1 MQSRNKL
8 AYLCALTLL
17 FSYAE
22 MILPRIIPFFRLG
35 LANTVILLALELDP
49 LSFIL
54 LSILKATA
62 ASLTAGT
69 LFSPF
74 YIISLLQS
82 LLSALLMKVLY
93 KVFSKIAVSIYG
105 ISLAGS
111 ELSAFIQIF
120 LAAMYLGK
128 GTYSLLGPM
137 LIFNILSGLLTAFFC
152 EKSGIKESLK
162 NFDEISFQSA
172 AAEEKG
178 AADFDASAEDKA
190 AANFDAGAGNNEA
203 GEESEDKA
211 PAKKVKVKVPK
222 ILAAIF
228 IIMLSISLFFIKNL
242 IVLAAALLLS
252 FTAQKLSKRKIYILP
267 HLSLWLFI
275 FFSILFI
282 PNGKVIF
289 KIWNISLTQ
298 DALIMGIQKA
308 LTLSS
313 VSALSQCAVSLKP
326 GKETLLGQS
335 LGYYKIMN
343 DRFRTS
349 KGSIIQR
356 IKYSLCL
363 NLFEHIQENQNDK
376 ESL

>member
-69 LFSPF
+69 LVSPF
-74 YIISLLQS
+74 FIISLLQT

-93 KVFSKIAVSIYG
+93 KVFSKKAVSIYG

-120 LAAMYLGK
+120 LAALYLGK

-162 NFDEISFQSA
+162 NFDEISFQT
-172 AAEEKG
+172 
-178 AADFDASAEDKA
+178 AADFETA
-190 AANFDAGAGNNEA
+190 AKNG
-203 GEESEDKA
+203 
-211 PAKKVKVKVPK
+211 KVKVPK

-228 IIMLSISLFFIKNL
+228 IITLSISLFFIKNL
-242 IVLAAALLLS
+242 IVLTAALLLS
-252 FTAQKLSKRKIYILP
+252 LTAQKLSKRKIYLLP

-349 KGSIIQR
+349 TGSIIQR
-356 IKYSLCL
+356 IKYSLCI
-363 NLFEHIQENQNDK
+363 NLFEQIQENQNDK

>member
-1 MQSRNKL
+1 MRSRNKL

-35 LANTVILLALELDP
+35 LANTVILLALDMDP

-54 LSILKATA
+54 LSLLKATA

-82 LLSALLMKVLY
+82 LLSALLMKALY
-93 KVFSKIAVSIYG
+93 KVISKKAVSIYG
-105 ISLAGS
+105 ISIAGS

-120 LAAMYLGK
+120 LAALYLGK

-137 LIFNILSGLLTAFFC
+137 LLFNILSGLLTAFFC

-162 NFDEISFQSA
+162 NFDEISFQT
-172 AAEEKG
+172 AAEEK
-178 AADFDASAEDKA
+178 APANFDVPAEEKA
-190 AANFDAGAGNNEA
+190 AAG
-203 GEESEDKA
+203 KA
-211 PAKKVKVKVPK
+211 AKKGKVKVPK

-228 IIMLSISLFFIKNL
+228 IITLSISLFFIKNL

-252 FTAQKLSKRKIYILP
+252 LTAQKLSKRKIYLLP

-349 KGSIIQR
+349 TGSIIQR
-356 IKYSLCL
+356 IKYSLCI
-363 NLFEHIQENQNDK
+363 NLFEQIQENQNDK

>member
-93 KVFSKIAVSIYG
+93 KVFSKKTVSIYG

-120 LAAMYLGK
+120 LAALYLGK

-137 LIFNILSGLLTAFFC
+137 LLFNILSGLLTAFFC
-152 EKSGIKESLK
+152 EKSGIKKSLK
-162 NFDEISFQSA
+162 NFDEISFQTA
-172 AAEEKG
+172 A
-178 AADFDASAEDKA
+178 
-190 AANFDAGAGNNEA
+190 
-203 GEESEDKA
+203 EDKA
-211 PAKKVKVKVPK
+211 PADSDATAEKATAKNGKFKVPK

-228 IIMLSISLFFIKNL
+228 IIMLSISHFFIKNL

-252 FTAQKLSKRKIYILP
+252 LTAQKLSKRKIYLLP

-349 KGSIIQR
+349 TGSIIQR
-356 IKYSLCL
+356 IKYSLCI
-363 NLFEHIQENQNDK
+363 NLFEQIQENQNDK

>member
-93 KVFSKIAVSIYG
+93 KVISKKAVSIYG

-120 LAAMYLGK
+120 LAALYLGK

-162 NFDEISFQSA
+162 DFDEISFQTA
-172 AAEEKG
+172 G
-178 AADFDASAEDKA
+178 KA
-190 AANFDAGAGNNEA
+190 A
-203 GEESEDKA
+203 
-211 PAKKVKVKVPK
+211 KKGKVKVPK

-228 IIMLSISLFFIKNL
+228 IITLSISLFFIKNL
-242 IVLAAALLLS
+242 IVLTAALLLS
-252 FTAQKLSKRKIYILP
+252 FTAQKLSKRKIYLLP

-349 KGSIIQR
+349 TGSIIQR
-356 IKYSLCL
+356 IKYSLCI
-363 NLFEHIQENQNDK
+363 NLFEQIQENQNDK

>member
-62 ASLTAGT
+62 ASLTSGT

-82 LLSALLMKVLY
+82 LLSALLMKVLF
-93 KVFSKIAVSIYG
+93 KVTSKKAVSIYG

-120 LAAMYLGK
+120 LAALYLGK

-137 LIFNILSGLLTAFFC
+137 LLFNILSGLLTAFFC

-162 NFDEISFQSA
+162 NFDEIFFQTA
-172 AAEEKG
+172 AKNG
-178 AADFDASAEDKA
+178 
-190 AANFDAGAGNNEA
+190 
-203 GEESEDKA
+203 
-211 PAKKVKVKVPK
+211 KVKVPK

-228 IIMLSISLFFIKNL
+228 IITLSISLFFIKNL
-242 IVLAAALLLS
+242 IVLTAALLLS
-252 FTAQKLSKRKIYILP
+252 LTAQKLSKRKIYLLP

-349 KGSIIQR
+349 TGSIIQR
-356 IKYSLCL
+356 IKYSLCI
-363 NLFEHIQENQNDK
+363 NLFEQIQENQNDK

>member
-17 FSYAE
+17 FSYSE

-49 LSFIL
+49 LSLIL

-82 LLSALLMKVLY
+82 LLSALLMKALY
-93 KVFSKIAVSIYG
+93 KVISKKAVSIYG

-120 LAAMYLGK
+120 LIALYLGK

-162 NFDEISFQSA
+162 NFDEIFFQT
-172 AAEEKG
+172 AAEEK
-178 AADFDASAEDKA
+178 A
-190 AANFDAGAGNNEA
+190 AAKNG
-203 GEESEDKA
+203 KA
-211 PAKKVKVKVPK
+211 KVPK

-228 IIMLSISLFFIKNL
+228 IITLSISLFFIKNL
-242 IVLAAALLLS
+242 IVLTAALLLS
-252 FTAQKLSKRKIYILP
+252 FTAQKLSKRKIFILP

-275 FFSILFI
+275 FISVLLI

-349 KGSIIQR
+349 TGSIIQR
-356 IKYSLCL
+356 IKYSLCI
-363 NLFEHIQENQNDK
+363 NLFEQIQENQNDK

>member
-62 ASLTAGT
+62 ASLIAGT
-69 LFSPF
+69 FFSPF

-93 KVFSKIAVSIYG
+93 EVISKKAVSIYG

-120 LAAMYLGK
+120 LAALYLGK
-128 GTYSLLGPM
+128 GTFSLLGPM

-162 NFDEISFQSA
+162 NFDEISFQT

-178 AADFDASAEDKA
+178 AADFAAAAEDKA
-190 AANFDAGAGNNEA
+190 TAAK
-203 GEESEDKA
+203 DKA
-211 PAKKVKVKVPK
+211 PAKNGKVKVPK

-228 IIMLSISLFFIKNL
+228 IISLSISLFFIKNL
-242 IVLAAALLLS
+242 IVLTAALLLS
-252 FTAQKLSKRKIYILP
+252 LTAQKLSKRKIYLLP

-349 KGSIIQR
+349 TGSIIQR
-356 IKYSLCL
+356 IKYSLCI
-363 NLFEHIQENQNDK
+363 NLFEQIQENQNDK

>member
-49 LSFIL
+49 LSLIL

-93 KVFSKIAVSIYG
+93 KVFSKKAISIYG

-120 LAAMYLGK
+120 LAALYLGK

-162 NFDEISFQSA
+162 NFDEISFQTAANFNA
-172 AAEEKG
+172 AAEEK
-178 AADFDASAEDKA
+178 ATK
-190 AANFDAGAGNNEA
+190 NI
-203 GEESEDKA
+203 
-211 PAKKVKVKVPK
+211 KVKVPK

-228 IIMLSISLFFIKNL
+228 IITLSISLFFIKNL

-252 FTAQKLSKRKIYILP
+252 LTAQKLSKRNIYILP

-356 IKYSLCL
+356 IKYSLCI

>member
-82 LLSALLMKVLY
+82 ILSALLMKVLY
-93 KVFSKIAVSIYG
+93 KVISKKAVSIYG

-120 LAAMYLGK
+120 LAALYLGK

-152 EKSGIKESLK
+152 EKSGIKESFK
-162 NFDEISFQSA
+162 NFDEIAFQTA
-172 AAEEKG
+172 GKATAEK
-178 AADFDASAEDKA
+178 ADADFDSAK
-190 AANFDAGAGNNEA
+190 NG
-203 GEESEDKA
+203 
-211 PAKKVKVKVPK
+211 KVKVTK

-228 IIMLSISLFFIKNL
+228 IITLSISLFFIKNL

-252 FTAQKLSKRKIYILP
+252 LTAQKLSKRKIYILP

-349 KGSIIQR
+349 TGSIIQR
-356 IKYSLCL
+356 IKYSLCI
-363 NLFEHIQENQNDK
+363 NLFEQIQENQNDK

>member
-93 KVFSKIAVSIYG
+93 KVFSKKAVSIYG

-120 LAAMYLGK
+120 LAALYLGK

-162 NFDEISFQSA
+162 NFDEIYFQTA
-172 AAEEKG
+172 GK
-178 AADFDASAEDKA
+178 ADAEDKA
-190 AANFDAGAGNNEA
+190 DANFDATA
-203 GEESEDKA
+203 
-211 PAKKVKVKVPK
+211 AKNTAKNGKVNVPK

-228 IIMLSISLFFIKNL
+228 IITLSISLFFIKNL
-242 IVLAAALLLS
+242 TVLAAALLLS
-252 FTAQKLSKRKIYILP
+252 FTAQKLSKRKIYLLP

-349 KGSIIQR
+349 SGSIIQR
-356 IKYSLCL
+356 IKYSLCI
-363 NLFEHIQENQNDK
+363 NLFEQIQENQNDK